1 MAPGLG
7 LHATGNSSLFG
18 SLVGRQGF
26 FGKGDVDN
34 ASVTSRRVSRKFAA
48 TETTKISETV
58 SVLHRRSR
66 DELGAATSAKLLTAS
81 YGSLIEWVRNERM
94 AKLPAEGSH
103 YDQLLGWVQLF
114 AERLH
119 SFDVA
124 IEHFANDSHLAA
136 QIAYGY
142 CAVLVEVINTSS
154 STLLV
159 WAITNT
165 T

>member
-18 SLVGRQGF
+18 SFAGRQGF

-58 SVLHRRSR
+58 SILHRRSR

-81 YGSLIEWVRNERM
+81 YGSLIEWVRTERM

-119 SFDVA
+119 SFDLA

-142 CAVLVEVINTSS
+142 CTVLVEVINTSP
-154 STLLV
+154 STLSV
-159 WAITNT
+159 WVILI
-165 T
+165 